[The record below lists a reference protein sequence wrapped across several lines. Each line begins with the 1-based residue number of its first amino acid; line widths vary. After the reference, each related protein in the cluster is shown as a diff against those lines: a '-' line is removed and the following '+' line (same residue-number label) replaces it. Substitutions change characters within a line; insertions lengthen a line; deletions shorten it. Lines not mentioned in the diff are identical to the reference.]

1 MNDNKE
7 EELQKI
13 YILELILEAAFN
25 LPLVENLVV
34 FRGSL
39 LTKNWIRGNYYRSVS
54 DLDFLAIA
62 DYDRDLYINFIKKA
76 LQKIQ
81 EISESSNQK
90 YNVEIDINSLKT
102 EDTWTNTET
111 PSFRFYFDVKLNN
124 ILFENIQIDIAFG
137 DTLVLPPL
145 WTNYNCII
153 SKKNINVFSI
163 QTEQAL
169 AWKAHGLFDFYDK
182 GGRWQ
187 TKDLYD
193 VFCILKTQSIQK
205 EKFQKCILV
214 AFEDKNTPI
223 SLSYSKMKNETFGKS
238 KGSQKKWEK
247 FLIQKLNYKTTKSE
261 LELNNVIKMVK
272 EFLDPFLGNY

>member
-1 MNDNKE
+1 MSENIE
-7 EELQKI
+7 SQEPQKI
-13 YILELILEAAFN
+13 DILELLLEAAFS
-25 LPLVENLVV
+25 LSVVENLVV

-39 LTKNWIRGNYYRSVS
+39 LTKNWIKEKYYRSVS
-54 DLDFLAIA
+54 DLDFLAID
-62 DYDRDLYINFIKKA
+62 DYDKDLYSDFIKNI
-76 LQKIQ
+76 LQKTQ
-81 EISESSNQK
+81 EIAHLSNPKINLQ
-90 YNVEIDINSLKT
+90 IDINSLKT
-102 EDTWTNTET
+102 EDTWTDTET

-124 ILFENIQIDIAFG
+124 RLFENIQIDMAFG

-145 WTNYNCII
+145 WIEYNCIV
-153 SKKNINVFSI
+153 SQKNINVFSV

-169 AWKAHGLFDFYDK
+169 AWKVHGLFDFYDR

-205 EKFQKCILV
+205 EKFEKCIPV

-223 SLSYSKMKNETFGKS
+223 SLSYSKMKNDTFGKS

-247 FLIQKLNYKTTKSE
+247 FLTEKLKGKINKDE
-261 LELNNVIKMVK
+261 LELNQVIKTLK
-272 EFLDPFLGNY
+272 EFLDPFLGN

>member
-1 MNDNKE
+1 MNENKE

-13 YILELILEAAFN
+13 YILELVLEVAFS

-39 LTKNWIRGNYYRSVS
+39 LTKNWIKGNYYRSVS

-62 DYDRDLYINFIKKA
+62 DYDRDLYINFIKKT
-76 LQKIQ
+76 LQKTQ

-90 YNVEIDINSLKT
+90 YNVEIDINSLKI

-261 LELNNVIKMVK
+261 LELNNVIKTVK